1 MDEKKFSYGN
11 AVIVGISITGD
22 DIINSMYNSFLPLI
36 LLSDVF
42 GLGPAL
48 AFFTMTW
55 DNIIKIFVSPWAGA
69 KSDKT
74 WNRFGRR
81 KGWVILGGLMAAA
94 VSVMVPRANTLIVLM
109 VYIIIYNLGLALISS
124 TAGAWLG
131 DLFTPADRSKANG
144 IIQIFVGFAEVIA
157 LYGGGRIYAQMGPAA
172 PFDVGA
178 ALLIISLA
186 IPVLLLKEPEQ
197 IEAIQT
203 SDQKKPGVLSIIRSM
218 FSGENRSGGYV
229 WLGLFSWAM
238 AILSAGVALVPYSV
252 RTLGLTPG
260 QAVSTSA
267 LYSAATILFSYPS
280 GLIANRI
287 GRKNAIDIGTIGMI
301 LSTGGAYFVINSQ
314 SSLGVIYVICG
325 IFFSLLLVNYR
336 PLFYD
341 YADQAQIGAYTG
353 VFDISV
359 HLAAVLGP
367 VLTGLVIESFGD
379 DFGLVWPMM
388 AVFMGLSWLAMRG
401 VKEKVIQT
409 PA

>member
-1 MDEKKFSYGN
+1 MGEKKFSYGN
-11 AVIVGISITGD
+11 AVNVGISLSGHE
-22 DIINSMYNSFLPLI
+22 IINSIYNSFLPLI
-36 LLSDVF
+36 LLSEVF

-48 AFFTMTW
+48 AFFIMTW

-94 VSVMVPRANTLIVLM
+94 VSVVVPRANTLIVLT
-109 VYIIIYNLGLALISS
+109 VYILIYNVGLAILSS

-144 IIQIFVGFAEVIA
+144 IIQIFVGFAGVIA
-157 LYGGGRIYAQMGPAA
+157 LFGSGRIYALIGPAA

-186 IPVLLLKEPEQ
+186 IPVLFLKEPEQ
-197 IEAIQT
+197 IEVIET
-203 SDQKKPGVLSIIRSM
+203 SDQKKPGVLSIIRGM

-229 WLGLFSWAM
+229 WLGLLFWAM
-238 AILSAGVALVPYSV
+238 ALLSAGVALVPYSV

-260 QAVSTSA
+260 QAVSTIA

-280 GLIANRI
+280 GLIADKI
-287 GRKNAIDIGTIGMI
+287 GRKKAIDIGTIGMI
-301 LSTGGAYFVINSQ
+301 LLTGVAYFLINSQ
-314 SSLGVIYVICG
+314 SSLGVIYVISG
-325 IFFSLLLVNYR
+325 FLFSLLLVNYR

-341 YADQAQIGAYTG
+341 YADQSQIGAYTG

-367 VLTGLVIESFGD
+367 VLTGFVIESFGD
-379 DFGLVWPMM
+379 DFGFVWPIM

-401 VKEKVIQT
+401 VKEKAIQT
-409 PA
+409 PS

>member
-11 AVIVGISITGD
+11 AVNVGISLSGHE
-22 DIINSMYNSFLPLI
+22 IINSIYNSFLPLI
-36 LLSDVF
+36 LLSEVF

-48 AFFTMTW
+48 AFFIMTW

-81 KGWVILGGLMAAA
+81 KSWVILGGLMAAA
-94 VSVMVPRANTLIVLM
+94 VSVMVPRANTLIVLT
-109 VYIIIYNLGLALISS
+109 VYILIYNVGLAILSS

-144 IIQIFVGFAEVIA
+144 IIQIFVGFAGVIA
-157 LYGGGRIYAQMGPAA
+157 LFGSGRIYALMSPAA

-186 IPVLLLKEPEQ
+186 IPVLFLKEPEQ
-197 IEAIQT
+197 IEVIET
-203 SDQKKPGVLSIIRSM
+203 SDQKKPGVLSIIRGM

-229 WLGLFSWAM
+229 WLGLFFWAM
-238 AILSAGVALVPYSV
+238 ALLSAGVALVPYSV

-260 QAVSTSA
+260 QAVSTIA

-280 GLIANRI
+280 GLIADKI
-287 GRKNAIDIGTIGMI
+287 GRKKAIDIGTIGMI
-301 LSTGGAYFVINSQ
+301 LLTGVAYFLINSQ
-314 SSLGVIYVICG
+314 SSLGVIYVISG
-325 IFFSLLLVNYR
+325 FLFSLLLVNYR

-341 YADQAQIGAYTG
+341 YADQSQIGAYTG

-367 VLTGLVIESFGD
+367 VLTGFVIESFGD
-379 DFGLVWPMM
+379 DFGFVWPIM

-401 VKEKVIQT
+401 VKEKAIQA
-409 PA
+409 PV

>member
-1 MDEKKFSYGN
+1 
-11 AVIVGISITGD
+11 
-22 DIINSMYNSFLPLI
+22 
-36 LLSDVF
+36 
-42 GLGPAL
+42 
-48 AFFTMTW
+48 
-55 DNIIKIFVSPWAGA
+55 
-69 KSDKT
+69 
-74 WNRFGRR
+74 
-81 KGWVILGGLMAAA
+81 
-94 VSVMVPRANTLIVLM
+94 M

-197 IEAIQT
+197 IEVIQT

-267 LYSAATILFSYPS
+267 LYSVAIILFSYPS

-367 VLTGLVIESFGD
+367 VLTGFVIESFGD
-379 DFGLVWPMM
+379 DFGLVWPIM

>member
-1 MDEKKFSYGN
+1 MDEKKFSYSY
-11 AVIVGISITGD
+11 AVIVGIGITGD

-36 LLSDVF
+36 LLSEVF

-48 AFFTMTW
+48 AFFIMTW

-81 KGWVILGGLMAAA
+81 KGWVILGGLMVAA
-94 VSVMVPRANTLIVLM
+94 VSVIVPRANTLIVLA
-109 VYIIIYNLGLALISS
+109 VYIIIFNLGLAILSS

-131 DLFTPADRSKANG
+131 DLFAPADRSKANG

-197 IEAIQT
+197 IEAIET
-203 SDQKKPGVLSIIRSM
+203 SDRKKPGVLSIIGGM

-260 QAVSTSA
+260 QAVSTIA

-280 GLIANRI
+280 GLIADRI
-287 GRKNAIDIGTIGMI
+287 GRKKAIDIGTIGSI
-301 LSTGGAYFVINSQ
+301 LLTGVAYFLINSQ
-314 SSLGVIYVICG
+314 SSLGVIYVISG
-325 IFFSLLLVNYR
+325 ILFSLLLVNYR

-359 HLAAVLGP
+359 HLAAILGP
-367 VLTGLVIESFGD
+367 VLTGFVIESFGD
-379 DFGLVWPMM
+379 DFGLVWPLM

-409 PA
+409 PV

>member
-1 MDEKKFSYGN
+1 MDERKFSYGN
-11 AVIVGISITGD
+11 AVIVGIGTTGD

-144 IIQIFVGFAEVIA
+144 IINIFVGFAEVIA
-157 LYGGGRIYAQMGPAA
+157 LYVGGRIYAQMGPAA

-197 IEAIQT
+197 IEAIET
-203 SDQKKPGVLSIIRSM
+203 SDQKKPGVLRIIGSM

-229 WLGLFSWAM
+229 WLGLFFWAM

-260 QAVSTSA
+260 QAVSTIA

-287 GRKNAIDIGTIGMI
+287 GRKKAIDIGTIGLII
-301 LSTGGAYFVINSQ
+301 LMGVAYFLINSQ
-314 SSLGVIYVICG
+314 SSLGVIYMISG
-325 IFFSLLLVNYR
+325 ILFSLLLVNYR

-341 YADQAQIGAYTG
+341 YADQTQIGAYTG

-359 HLAAVLGP
+359 HLAAILGP
-367 VLTGLVIESFGD
+367 VLTGFVIESFGD
-379 DFGLVWPMM
+379 DFGLVWPIM

>member
-1 MDEKKFSYGN
+1 MDERKFSYGN
-11 AVIVGISITGD
+11 AVIVGISLTGD

-69 KSDKT
+69 KSDNT

-203 SDQKKPGVLSIIRSM
+203 SDKKKPGVLSIIRSM

-267 LYSAATILFSYPS
+267 LYSVAIILFSYPS

-388 AVFMGLSWLAMRG
+388 AVFMSLSWLAMRG

>member
-1 MDEKKFSYGN
+1 MDEEKFSYGN

-48 AFFTMTW
+48 AFFTITW

-69 KSDKT
+69 KST

-131 DLFTPADRSKANG
+131 DLFTPAHRSKANG

-267 LYSAATILFSYPS
+267 LYSVATILFSYPS

-359 HLAAVLGP
+359 HLAAVVGP
-367 VLTGLVIESFGD
+367 VLTGFVIESFGD
-379 DFGLVWPMM
+379 DFGLVWPIM

>member
-1 MDEKKFSYGN
+1 MDEKKFSYSN
-11 AVIVGISITGD
+11 AVILGIGITGD

-36 LLSDVF
+36 LLSEVF

-48 AFFTMTW
+48 AFFIMTW

-81 KGWVILGGLMAAA
+81 KGWVILGGLMTAA
-94 VSVMVPRANTLIVLM
+94 VSVMVPRANTLIVLT
-109 VYIIIYNLGLALISS
+109 VYIIIFNLGLAILSS

-131 DLFTPADRSKANG
+131 DFFTPANRSRANG
-144 IIQIFVGFAEVIA
+144 IINIFVGFAEVIA
-157 LYGGGRIYAQMGPAA
+157 LYVGGRIYTQMGPAA

-197 IEAIQT
+197 IEAIET
-203 SDQKKPGVLSIIRSM
+203 SAQKKPGVLSIIGGM

-229 WLGLFSWAM
+229 WLGLFFWAM

-260 QAVSTSA
+260 QAVSTIA

-280 GLIANRI
+280 GLIADRI
-287 GRKNAIDIGTIGMI
+287 GRKKAIDIGTIGSI
-301 LSTGGAYFVINSQ
+301 LLTGVAYFLINSQ
-314 SSLGVIYVICG
+314 SNLGVIYVISG
-325 IFFSLLLVNYR
+325 ILFSLLLVNYR

-341 YADQAQIGAYTG
+341 YADQTQIGAYTG
-353 VFDISV
+353 VYDISV
-359 HLAAVLGP
+359 HLAAILGP
-367 VLTGLVIESFGD
+367 VLTGFVIESFGD
-379 DFGLVWPMM
+379 DFGFVWPIM

-401 VKEKVIQT
+401 VKEKAIQT